1 MFFTVTTILA
11 HEVKDSHNILHG
23 VVACP
28 TPPYHKISR
37 FVPQSHINMRF
48 GQTLSDSI
56 YPPWKDKYLEY
67 DKIKKLL
74 REDETSP
81 QGRGGEGNW
90 TEQDEEN
97 FVNELTVTQLEKVHQ
112 HQVDTFNS
120 LRDRTAACESKLPSA
135 ESSDSGKSEEEY
147 KKMAKEL
154 MPELDGISK
163 EVNELRRF
171 SRVNYTGFLKA
182 AKKHDRKRGL
192 KYRVRPILQVRLSEM
207 PFNQEDYSPLL
218 FRLSTM
224 YSWARQTLEGEQ
236 AGKES
241 EADIKPTDTYKA
253 FKYWVH
259 ADNLLEVKTYILRR
273 LPVLV
278 YNPQSIKVVDSSQ
291 SDPTITSIYFDN
303 NNFDLYQGK
312 VEKGTAGASLRIRW
326 TGQLE
331 DEPEVI
337 LEKKFVDEE
346 TDSSDIRIQ
355 LKPKHLLSFLKGE
368 YNMEKQIKRLEDML
382 GADHEEVKVFKTNVA
397 EIHSFIKEK
406 KLEPVLRAVYTR
418 TAFQIP
424 GDDRIRIS
432 LDTDLAFIREDALDP
447 DRPCRD
453 PDDWHRSDIDQHRM
467 EYPFSSIKKGEIS
480 RFPHAV
486 LEIKIKESKYTQNNT
501 WLNDLMNSHLVKEEK
516 RFSKFVHGVAEL
528 FEDYV
533 NNFPFW
539 LSDLETDI
547 RRDPVTAYQEEQQK
561 EQKKAE
567 DELAVGSFI
576 AGSKL
581 STSKGKGVSTNRFG
595 ERRLSGALSQSVQ
608 SQTRP
613 MASSQLESTAEERD
627 DDETGVEEVELRDS
641 SKTGLRSILP
651 VFSNSRY
658 ARRHREGRSAWE
670 NAPLPVG
677 VKEPAFWIKDQGE
690 LKIEAKVWLA
700 NQRTFIK
707 WQHIAILLA
716 TFSLALYNAA
726 GVSNEIARGLS
737 VLYTFFAI
745 FASAWGW
752 YVYMWRTRLI
762 TERSGKDFDNPIGP
776 FVVSIGLALALILN
790 FALKFSAAIAD
801 KPDEAN
807 STYTGPLSQMPQNG
821 ATQFLAP
828 EL

>member
-1 MFFTVTTILA
+1 
-11 HEVKDSHNILHG
+11 
-23 VVACP
+23 
-28 TPPYHKISR
+28 
-37 FVPQSHINMRF
+37 MRF
-48 GQTLSDSI
+48 GKTLSDAI

-81 QGRGGEGNW
+81 QGRGGEGSW

-97 FVNELTVTQLEKVHQ
+97 FVHELTVAQLEKVHQ

-120 LRDRTAACESKLPSA
+120 LRDRTAACEAKLPSSEGEDA
-135 ESSDSGKSEEEY
+135 GKVDKEY
-147 KKMAKEL
+147 KEVAKEL
-154 MPELDGISK
+154 MPELDSISK
-163 EVNELRRF
+163 ELNELRKF
-171 SRVNYTGFLKA
+171 SRINYTGFLKA

-192 KYRVRPILQVRLSEM
+192 KYRVRPILQVRLAQM

-224 YSWARQTLEGEQ
+224 YSWARQMLEGEE
-236 AGKES
+236 AGKEA
-241 EADIKPTDTYKA
+241 ETDVKPTDEYKA

-259 ADNLLEVKTYILRR
+259 VDNLLEVKTYLLRR

-278 YNPQSIKVVDSSQ
+278 YNPQSVKVVDSSQ
-291 SDPTITSIYFDN
+291 RDPTITSIYFDN

-326 TGQLE
+326 TGQLN
-331 DEPEVI
+331 DEPEVV
-337 LEKKFVDEE
+337 LEKKFVDEA

-355 LKPKHLLSFLKGE
+355 LKPKYLLPFLKGE
-368 YNMEKQIKRLEDML
+368 YKMEKQITRLEEML
-382 GADHEEVKVFKTNVA
+382 GADHEEVKAFKANVGEIQCFIA
-397 EIHSFIKEK
+397 EKN
-406 KLEPVLRAVYTR
+406 LEPVLRASYTR

-424 GDDRIRIS
+424 GDDRIRVS

-453 PDDWHRSDIDQHRM
+453 PDDWHRSDIDQQRM
-467 EYPFSSIKKGEIS
+467 EYPFSAIKKGEIS

-486 LEIKIKESKYTQNNT
+486 LEIKVKESKYTKNNT

-533 NNFPFW
+533 NSFPFW

-547 RRDPVTAYQEEQQK
+547 RRDPVTAYQEEQQR
-561 EQKKAE
+561 EAKKAE
-567 DELAVGSFI
+567 DEMAVGSFI

-581 STSKGKGVSTNRFG
+581 SASKGKAASSPSKFP
-595 ERRLSGALSQSVQ
+595 ERKLSGVLSQSVQ
-608 SQTRP
+608 SQTKP
-613 MASSQLESTAEERD
+613 MASSQLDTTAEERD
-627 DDETGVEEVELRDS
+627 DDETGVQAPDEVEVRDS
-641 SKTGLRSILP
+641 SQGGIRSFLP
-651 VFSNSRY
+651 GFSNSRY
-658 ARRHREGRSAWE
+658 ARRHRQGKGAWE
-670 NAPLPVG
+670 NAPLPAG
-677 VKEPAFWIKDQGE
+677 VKEPSFWIKDQGD
-690 LKIEAKVWLA
+690 LKVEAKVWLA

-726 GVSNEIARGLS
+726 GVSNNIARALS
-737 VLYTFFAI
+737 VVYTGFAI
-745 FASAWGW
+745 FASIWGW

-776 FVVSIGLALALILN
+776 FVVTIGLALALILN
-790 FALKFSAAIAD
+790 FAFKYKAAVNND
-801 KPDEAN
+801 GSYGGN
-807 STYTGPLSQMPQNG
+807 NTYIGAGVLSPKMQIPQ
-821 ATQFLAP
+821 ASVT
-828 EL
+828 ELLVQDL

>member
-1 MFFTVTTILA
+1 
-11 HEVKDSHNILHG
+11 
-23 VVACP
+23 
-28 TPPYHKISR
+28 
-37 FVPQSHINMRF
+37 MRF
-48 GQTLSDSI
+48 GKTLSDAI

-81 QGRGGEGNW
+81 QGRGGEGSW

-97 FVNELTVTQLEKVHQ
+97 FVHELTVAQLEKVHQ

-120 LRDRTAACESKLPSA
+120 LRDRTAACEAKLPSSEGEDA
-135 ESSDSGKSEEEY
+135 GKADKEHKEL
-147 KKMAKEL
+147 AKEL
-154 MPELDGISK
+154 MPELDSISK
-163 EVNELRRF
+163 ELNELRKF
-171 SRVNYTGFLKA
+171 SRINYTGFLKA

-192 KYRVRPILQVRLSEM
+192 KYRVRPILQVRLAQM

-224 YSWARQTLEGEQ
+224 YSWARQTLEGEE
-236 AGKES
+236 AGKEA
-241 EADIKPTDTYKA
+241 ETDIKPTDEYKA

-259 ADNLLEVKTYILRR
+259 VDNLLEVKTYLLRR

-278 YNPQSIKVVDSSQ
+278 YNPQSVKVVDSSQ
-291 SDPTITSIYFDN
+291 RDPTITSIYFDN

-326 TGQLE
+326 TGQLN
-331 DEPEVI
+331 DEPEVV
-337 LEKKFVDEE
+337 LEKKFVDEA

-355 LKPKHLLSFLKGE
+355 LKPKYLLPFLKGE
-368 YNMEKQIKRLEDML
+368 YKMEKQITRLEEML
-382 GADHEEVKVFKTNVA
+382 GADHEEVTAFKANVG
-397 EIHSFIKEK
+397 EIQSFIREK
-406 KLEPVLRAVYTR
+406 NLEPVLRASYTR

-424 GDDRIRIS
+424 GDDRIRVS

-453 PDDWHRSDIDQHRM
+453 PDDWHRSDIDQQRM
-467 EYPFSSIKKGEIS
+467 EYPFSAIKKGEIS

-486 LEIKIKESKYTQNNT
+486 LEIKVKESKYTKNNT

-533 NNFPFW
+533 NSFPFW

-547 RRDPVTAYQEEQQK
+547 RRDPVTAYQEEQQR
-561 EQKKAE
+561 EAKKAE
-567 DELAVGSFI
+567 DEMAVGSFI

-581 STSKGKGVSTNRFG
+581 SASKGKAASSPSKFP
-595 ERRLSGALSQSVQ
+595 ERKLSGVLSQSVQ
-608 SQTRP
+608 SQTKP
-613 MASSQLESTAEERD
+613 MASSQLDTTAEERD
-627 DDETGVEEVELRDS
+627 DDETGVQAPDEVEVRDS
-641 SKTGLRSILP
+641 SQGGIRSFLP
-651 VFSNSRY
+651 GFSNSRY
-658 ARRHREGRSAWE
+658 ARRHRQGKGAWE
-670 NAPLPVG
+670 NAPLPAG
-677 VKEPAFWIKDQGE
+677 VKEPSFWIKDQGD
-690 LKIEAKVWLA
+690 LKVEAKVWLA

-726 GVSNEIARGLS
+726 GVSNNIARALS
-737 VLYTFFAI
+737 VVYTGFAI
-745 FASAWGW
+745 FASIWGW

-776 FVVSIGLALALILN
+776 FVVTIGLALALILN
-790 FALKFSAAIAD
+790 FAFKYKAAVNND
-801 KPDEAN
+801 GPYSGN
-807 STYTGPLSQMPQNG
+807 NTYIGAGVLSPKMQIPQ
-821 ATQFLAP
+821 ASVT
-828 EL
+828 ELLVQDL